1 MDRHQLPMGDSIQWG
16 HLEAQI
22 LCTVRKQDLFPRA
35 CYQWA
40 LGGSVLEWH
49 VCVFPPSRDPRKEEP
64 LVFPFHRVG
73 NGAGNMHCPVFPCQ
87 MLGNGS
93 WGLKPAIWTGDVAW

>member
-22 LCTVRKQDLFPRA
+22 LCTVRKQDPFPRA

-40 LGGSVLEWH
+40 FGGSVLE
-49 VCVFPPSRDPRKEEP
+49 
-64 LVFPFHRVG
+64 
-73 NGAGNMHCPVFPCQ
+73 
-87 MLGNGS
+87 
-93 WGLKPAIWTGDVAW
+93 